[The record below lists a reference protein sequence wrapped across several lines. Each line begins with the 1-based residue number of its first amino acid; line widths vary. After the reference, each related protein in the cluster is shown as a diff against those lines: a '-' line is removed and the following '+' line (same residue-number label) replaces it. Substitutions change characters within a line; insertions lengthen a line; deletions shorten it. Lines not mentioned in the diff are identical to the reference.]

1 MISAQQELFMA
12 VKFALQQL
20 GYDVYDNM
28 LPPDGT
34 PYPFVYMA
42 ETTQNQFNAKAQDAG
57 YVRLTIQVWGK
68 PTMRGTIS
76 AMAEKIR
83 NVVRTIETSHYGY
96 TLQEYEQRIIN
107 DNTTRTPLMQ
117 SYNSLMVFFSR
128 R

>member
-12 VKFALQQL
+12 VKFALQEL

-57 YVRLTIQVWGK
+57 YVRLIIQVWGK
-68 PTMRGTIS
+68 PTMRGTLS
-76 AMAEKIR
+76 EMAEKIR
-83 NVVRTIETSHYGY
+83 NVVRTIETNHYGY
-96 TLQEYEQRIIN
+96 TLQEYEQRILH

>member
-12 VKFALQQL
+12 VKFALQEL

-57 YVRLTIQVWGK
+57 YVRLIIQVWGK

-76 AMAEKIR
+76 AMAENIR
-83 NVVRTIETSHYGY
+83 NVVRTIETNHYGY